1 METETGTRDDERRH
15 SEQLVRSILA
25 GDDKAFDELVQLHQ
39 KFVFNLCYRLL
50 GDYDEANDCAQDV
63 FVAVFR
69 SLGNFRFE
77 SAFRT
82 WLYRVTANTCK
93 NRMRSLEYRIRSR
106 RVRMDVDNEDG
117 YKVREISDNR
127 PSPAGELKR
136 KELGKL
142 LQAAINRLPAD
153 QKLVVVLRDM
163 EGRTYDEIVE
173 ITGFKLGTLKS
184 KLSRAR
190 LRLRQALEGTI

>member
-1 METETGTRDDERRH
+1 MEQETGTRDDERRH

-25 GDDKAFDELVQLHQ
+25 GDNKAFDELVRLHQ

-82 WLYRVTANTCK
+82 WLYRVAANTCK
-93 NRMRSLEYRIRSR
+93 NRMRSLDYRIRSR
-106 RVRMDVDNEDG
+106 RIRMDAENG
-117 YKVREISDNR
+117 HKVREISDNR

-142 LQAAINRLPAD
+142 IQTAINRLPAD

-163 EGRTYDEIVE
+163 EGRTYEEIVE

>member
-15 SEQLVRSILA
+15 SEQLVRSVLA
-25 GDDKAFDELVQLHQ
+25 GDDKAFNELVQLHQ
-39 KFVFNLCYRLL
+39 RFVFNLCYRLL
-50 GDYDEANDCAQDV
+50 GDHDEANDCAQDV

-69 SLGNFRFE
+69 SLGSFRFE

-82 WLYRVTANTCK
+82 WLYRVAVNTCK
-93 NRMRSLEYRIRSR
+93 NRMRSLEYRVRSR
-106 RVRMDVDNEDG
+106 RIRMDADNESRI
-117 YKVREISDNR
+117 REIRDKR

-136 KELGKL
+136 KELARL
-142 LQAAINRLPAD
+142 IQAAINRLPAD

-190 LRLRQALEGTI
+190 LRLRQALEGSI